1 MALRALVLRP
11 VLRRPWRFLVT
22 VLGVAAGIASVVST
36 VAASRA
42 AVNAFVEGIDEVAG
56 AARLELRREGGVPEN
71 LLATLRPVTADAV
84 IAPVVDDVTLLVEL
98 GDAVRLLGVDVLA
111 DQGIRPL
118 LAGRLD
124 ASARLDAVLL
134 DGAVL
139 LPRGLAE
146 TLGVTPGDR
155 ITLSARGRPVRVEV
169 AAIFDPPRAG
179 SAWDR
184 VVVMDVAFAQELLGT
199 IGRLDRIEL
208 APRRGV
214 DADELAAQLRGLVP
228 AGVEVARPSDR
239 REAIEQM
246 LASLRFNLT
255 ALSGI
260 SLLVGAV
267 LVGTTL
273 ATSVVQRRWTLAL
286 ARSLGASRLQ
296 IAGAILAEAVAIG
309 LSGGVLG
316 AFAGQLGAHLAVTSV
331 RATVAAVVRG
341 VPASAVTLD
350 PALLLGAVGLA
361 VVTALAAAA
370 LPLVEA
376 LRTPPLQGLRGEA
389 PSHLTARSL
398 VTSLTLA
405 GVFAAAAGVL
415 VTLPAWHGLP
425 LAALLAALLLM
436 LVPLALVG
444 PLVEGLSRLGS
455 PAMSRLGGTGVRLAV
470 AALATGRRRAA
481 WAAGAVAVAVAL
493 AVAIITLVTSFRA
506 TVVAWT
512 EAGMRSDLWV
522 RPVSTATGIPV
533 GRLDPELVRISERLF
548 GRDAVD
554 PFYSTDVEYRGRPVT
569 FAGGAFDVVQHW
581 GGVPFPG
588 RRSEDVFAEA
598 LARHGAVVNEPF
610 ARRFGVSTGDRI
622 RLELPDGPLEREVIG
637 VFSDYSR
644 SHGLVVIDRADWLA
658 RFPGASPQQIA
669 LYLGPGGNP
678 DLARRRLR
686 EALGGRWLVD
696 VLDNLQLKREVL
708 SAFNRTFAITTAL
721 YLVAATVA
729 VVAVATVL
737 LALVGERRRDIAL
750 LRSLGG
756 SRAQVAAVV
765 LWQAILLGAAAA
777 ATGVAAG
784 LTVGVVLVKVVNLQ
798 SFGWSLQLD
807 WPWAEL
813 ARLGLALAVACL
825 AAGLTPALAASRLEP
840 AEVLRENG

>member
-1 MALRALVLRP
+1 MVLKALLLRP

-22 VLGVAAGIASVVST
+22 VVGVAAGVASVVST

-42 AVNAFVEGIDEVAG
+42 AVNAFAEGIEEVAG
-56 AARLELRREGGVPEN
+56 AARLELRREGGVPED

-84 IAPVVDDVTLLVEL
+84 VAPVVDDVTLLTEL
-98 GDAVRLLGVDVLA
+98 GDSVRVLGVDVLA
-111 DQGIRPL
+111 DRGVRPL
-118 LAGRLD
+118 LGSPLD
-124 ASARLDAVLL
+124 ARARLDAVLL

-139 LPRGLAE
+139 LPRGLAA
-146 TLGVTPGDR
+146 TLSVTAGDR
-155 ITLSARGRPVRVEV
+155 ITLSARGRPVRIGI
-169 AAIFDPPRAG
+169 AAVFDPPRAG

-199 IGRLDRIEL
+199 PGRLDRIEL
-208 APRRGV
+208 APRPGV
-214 DADELAAQLRGLVP
+214 EAEALATRLRGLLP
-228 AGVEVARPSDR
+228 AGVEIARPSGR

-273 ATSVVQRRWTLAL
+273 ATSVVQRRWSLAL
-286 ARSLGASRLQ
+286 ARSLGASRVQL
-296 IAGAILAEAVAIG
+296 AGAVLAEAVAIG
-309 LSGGVLG
+309 LAGGLLGVL
-316 AFAGQLGAHLAVTSV
+316 AGQLGAHLAVTSV

-350 PALLLGAVGLA
+350 PALLVGAVGLA
-361 VVTALAAAA
+361 VLTALAAAA
-370 LPLVEA
+370 LPLVEV

-389 PSHLTARSL
+389 PSHMTTRSVITAL
-398 VTSLTLA
+398 ALA
-405 GVFAAAAGVL
+405 GVFAGSARVL
-415 VTLPAWHGLP
+415 VGLPAWHNLP

-444 PLVEGLSRLGS
+444 PLVEGLARLGS
-455 PAMSRLGGTGVRLAV
+455 PVMSRLGGTGARLAV
-470 AALATGRRRAA
+470 AALATGRRRVA

-493 AVAIITLVTSFRA
+493 AVAIVTLVTSFRA
-506 TVVAWT
+506 TVVAWS
-512 EAGMRSDLWV
+512 EAGMRSDLWI
-522 RPVSTATGIPV
+522 RPLATATGVPV
-533 GRLDPELVRISERLF
+533 GRLDPALVQLCEQLF
-548 GRDAVD
+548 GREAVD
-554 PFYSTDVEYRGRPVT
+554 PFYSTDLEFRGRTVT
-569 FAGGAFDVVQHW
+569 VAGAAFDVVQHW

-610 ARRFGVSTGDRI
+610 ARRFGVHAGDRI
-622 RLELPDGPLEREVIG
+622 RFDLPGGPLEREVVG

-644 SHGLVVIDRADWLA
+644 SHGLVVMDRADWLP

-669 LYLGPGGNP
+669 LFLGPGA
-678 DLARRRLR
+678 DVALARRRLH
-686 EALGGRWLVD
+686 EALDGRWLVD
-696 VLDNLQLKREVL
+696 VLDNRELKREVL
-708 SAFNRTFAITTAL
+708 SAFDRTFAITTAL

-737 LALVGERRRDIAL
+737 LALVGERRRDVAL

-756 SRAQVAAVV
+756 SRLQVAAVV
-765 LWQAILLGAAAA
+765 VWQAVLLGAAAA
-777 ATGVAAG
+777 ATGVVAG
-784 LTVGVVLVKVVNLQ
+784 LAVGVVLVKVVNLQ

-807 WPWAEL
+807 WPWAHL
-813 ARLGLALAVACL
+813 LRLGVALAVACL
-825 AAGLTPALAASRLEP
+825 AAGLAPALAASRLEP
-840 AEVLRENG
+840 AEVLREDG